1 MAFLKKL
8 NIDKIKESVEAGVKS
23 GVKAAQEGIASF
35 DVDAAVQKA
44 KDGIEGFDMT
54 TAVKSA
60 QESIA
65 SFDVDAAVQSAKDAA
80 AAGASKIEEAVG
92 RYRAEGD
99 ASEVPSYREFT
110 ALLWCLAS
118 VDGAVT
124 AAERGKLAELALSLD
139 GAYGE
144 YSAELECECME
155 RLEQGARE
163 FGHAHAAKMEAQRL
177 VELMAPD
184 PRDARLICWNLLAV
198 ANVDGLDA
206 AELDFIRFVGER
218 AGVDAAAFE
227 ELCNYSNALVEIEAA
242 REEMRASGRSYAE
255 VEPLVNELAQREQ
268 VTIDAAQALV
278 TDR

>member
-8 NIDKIKESVEAGVKS
+8 NIDKIKESVEAGIKS
-23 GVKAAQEGIASF
+23 GVKSAQESIASF

-65 SFDVDAAVQSAKDAA
+65 NFDVDAAVQSAKDAA
-80 AAGASKIEEAVG
+80 AAGAAKIEEAVEK
-92 RYRAEGD
+92 YRAEGD
-99 ASEVPSYREFT
+99 ADEEPSYREFI

-124 AAERGKLAELALSLD
+124 AAERDKLAELALSLD

-144 YSAELECECME
+144 YSAELERECME
-155 RLEQGARE
+155 RLEQGALE
-163 FGHAHAAKMEAQRL
+163 FGQAHAAKMEAQRL
-177 VELMAPD
+177 VELMKPT

-206 AELDFIRFVGER
+206 VELDFIRFASEK
-218 AGVDAAAFE
+218 AGIDAAAFE

-242 REEMRASGRSYAE
+242 REQLRASGRSYAE
-255 VEPLVNELAQREQ
+255 IEPLVNELAQREQ
-268 VTIDAAQALV
+268 VIIGAAQALV